1 MPVLTLENIHLSIGE
16 TPLFDNIQLNIQ
28 PRDKI
33 ALVGRNGAGKS
44 TLLRIMA
51 GLELPDAGSIKSE
64 HKIALLN
71 QSLPTQDNQTT
82 FEYVSSGLQDIGK
95 LLQHYHHLT
104 HDTPAE
110 QQDDAWLSQLQH
122 VQQDIDAQ
130 NGWDIQHRIEKI
142 MTELDLPEDKLL
154 KELSGGWRRR
164 LDLAK
169 TLINEPDLLLLD
181 EPTNHLD
188 IAAIR
193 WLETYLLSYPKAIVF
208 ITHDRAL
215 LKNLA
220 NHIIE
225 IDRGQL
231 YNYTCDYSTYLQRK
245 AKREEDEET
254 ALKKLDQKLSEEEA
268 WLRQGVKARRKRN
281 QGRLRD
287 LISLRDT
294 RQSYQGQQ
302 QKPTFE
308 ANQVAR
314 SNKIVLEADKISF
327 AYPDQ
332 PPIIKDFSFVL
343 QRKEKIAIIGP
354 NGSGKTTLIN
364 LLMGLLPLSAGKL
377 HHSPNNQIAYFDQK
391 RDTLRPECSLIDNV
405 TEGDDF
411 IEINGKRKHIVGYLG
426 DFLFSPKKA
435 HAKARS
441 LSGGEQNRLLLAKL
455 FAKPANILI
464 LDEPTNDLDL
474 ESLELLESLL
484 LEYTGTVLIIS
495 HDREFIDN
503 VATHYI
509 AYKQD
514 GQLETGVGGYSDW
527 RQRETHLE
535 KKEAIGTPVETKMN
549 ENKPPVQASQPVL
562 KSAQTKKLNYNEQ
575 RELKALPLKIEQLE
589 SELEILQK
597 TMQQSDFY
605 QKSQNEIKPI
615 HDKFNEIQS
624 TLEQYYARWEELE

>member
-16 TPLFDNIQLNIQ
+16 TPLFDNIHLNIQ

-104 HDTPAE
+104 HETPAE
-110 QQDDAWLSQLQH
+110 QQDDAWLNQLQH

-142 MTELDLPEDKLL
+142 MTELDLPKDKLL

-231 YNYTCDYSTYLQRK
+231 YNYTCDY
-245 AKREEDEET
+245 
-254 ALKKLDQKLSEEEA
+254 
-268 WLRQGVKARRKRN
+268 
-281 QGRLRD
+281 
-287 LISLRDT
+287 
-294 RQSYQGQQ
+294 
-302 QKPTFE
+302 
-308 ANQVAR
+308 
-314 SNKIVLEADKISF
+314 
-327 AYPDQ
+327 
-332 PPIIKDFSFVL
+332 
-343 QRKEKIAIIGP
+343 
-354 NGSGKTTLIN
+354 
-364 LLMGLLPLSAGKL
+364 
-377 HHSPNNQIAYFDQK
+377 
-391 RDTLRPECSLIDNV
+391 DN
-405 TEGDDF
+405 
-411 IEINGKRKHIVGYLG
+411 I
-426 DFLFSPKKA
+426 
-435 HAKARS
+435 
-441 LSGGEQNRLLLAKL
+441 
-455 FAKPANILI
+455 
-464 LDEPTNDLDL
+464 
-474 ESLELLESLL
+474 
-484 LEYTGTVLIIS
+484 
-495 HDREFIDN
+495 
-503 VATHYI
+503 
-509 AYKQD
+509 
-514 GQLETGVGGYSDW
+514 
-527 RQRETHLE
+527 
-535 KKEAIGTPVETKMN
+535 
-549 ENKPPVQASQPVL
+549 
-562 KSAQTKKLNYNEQ
+562 
-575 RELKALPLKIEQLE
+575 
-589 SELEILQK
+589 
-597 TMQQSDFY
+597 
-605 QKSQNEIKPI
+605 
-615 HDKFNEIQS
+615 
-624 TLEQYYARWEELE
+624 